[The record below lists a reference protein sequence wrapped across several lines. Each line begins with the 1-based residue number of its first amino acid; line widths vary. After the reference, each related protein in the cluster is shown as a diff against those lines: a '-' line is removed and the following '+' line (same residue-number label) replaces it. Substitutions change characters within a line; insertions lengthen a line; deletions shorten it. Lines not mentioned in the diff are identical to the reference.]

1 MSVAAPRALSARAA
15 CRARASAP
23 ARRARTA
30 APRRAAPVA
39 AAGND
44 EREGSGAAIPG
55 GDAGK
60 RRSQRNSSL
69 LRGAGLLGGGFIGA
83 GALGGALQALES
95 IPLAANLVET

>member
-39 AAGND
+39 AAGKD

-69 LRGAGLLGGGFIGA
+69 LRGAGLLGDLDSA
-83 GALGGALQALES
+83 AALNAVLS
-95 IPLAANLVET
+95 TPLLADIE